1 MKDSFTEEERKDIIN
16 YRLKRSHETLH
27 AADVMINAEEFHS
40 AVNRLYY
47 ACYYALSAL
56 LIKYKINT
64 GTHHGAK
71 SRFGEHF
78 IMTGRIEKKYS
89 IFYSQLFNSRNEG
102 DYDDFVYFDQET
114 VTDYRTRAKEFLEV
128 IERNIHNL

>member
-1 MKDSFTEEERKDIIN
+1 MKEKLTDEERNDIIN
-16 YRLKRSHETLH
+16 YRLKRSEETLN
-27 AADVMINAEEFHS
+27 AADMMINAEEFHS

-56 LIKYKINT
+56 LIKYKIDA
-64 GTHHGAK
+64 GTHHGLK

-78 IMTGRIEKKYS
+78 IMTGRIEKKHS

-102 DYDDFVYFDQET
+102 DYDDFVYFDLES
-114 VTDYRTRAKEFLEV
+114 VMEYRTKADDFLRVIKET
-128 IERNIHNL
+128 IHSS